1 MRVCD
6 RMTASERGLVPHIA
20 AAFLF
25 LAVSTLLPTLLG

>member
-20 AAFLF
+20 AFLF